1 MMSIFG
7 VPMSTPLKPSSLMD
21 TGIAKAT
28 AKFYA
33 NKEVF
38 LARAPLKAKL
48 KLCQAVVTG
57 SALWYSCAVPP
68 TAQAMGALNTTQL
81 ELVSKMA
88 GFRRGSDETWCEFRL
103 RSLRG
108 ARQILCNNQDS
119 PPKTVNLHDIPEKC
133 QAYVE
138 CLSLLC
144 KKSTLE
150 QAYAWV
156 FLGAHLTEAFEDSW
170 QDGELAPDWFWD
182 LLDMGGDL
190 CRAGVKAADLA
201 ILLTEFASTRRDTL
215 PDYFWQTEPI
225 RNRLM
230 RAWEVVCA
238 HYFTCDLPL
247 PPGLND
253 RQFSRMA
260 EESIRHQWHRA
271 RIEGRDLFKARE
283 PPPEARRDT
292 DVDPP
297 GRALPEGS
305 CRQHPDFDADA
316 PPRSTSPPPGL
327 GQHERSRSPKRR
339 HRMATSST
347 YRTQSDQAAQ
357 GPDSSRYTDAPDP
370 DEDPDFTALVAD
382 RWLLKPQKTHLK
394 RSSPRRIT
402 TETVILRAP
411 WKKGGNPPLQT
422 RPSGPVHPTFPPP
435 PTSTKPRVTCPID
448 LEEADDETEEVAVE
462 INATANDE
470 AIAVWQA
477 LFEFEPREALEP
489 SAVPVIPQS
498 NLDNMVE
505 TLLDKPE
512 PEYQQ
517 MVRSAT
523 SFLARMATDVH
534 SAIERA
540 KALRDRLRNKPSS
553 SKGPEAEEGSL
564 MQTTIENVLASPK
577 AAILA
582 LLRDA
587 FLALTPGACV
597 ARAQQLLA
605 KLKDHEGPLAV
616 DRQTLQAALI
626 VYSQG
631 NPETATGDRYICQF
645 AWVAHWWAVLEGR
658 KLPGPAS
665 SDIDFLDR
673 ALPESGESDV
683 DPALAEQLQ
692 FEEEEK
698 AYQQGLEEA
707 VAHHERMAKANPGSP
722 AAETGPGPTS
732 PTRRDQGSTNRSAFQ
747 WHPPTKRL
755 CLGICF
761 ADGRQQKAWDWEL
774 NVGDQVDLHV
784 RAQYRDRPGYWT
796 REGRPV
802 PYEQLPP
809 SLQAEYGPSTSS
821 SSSDRLPPAAPH
833 FSMNLDRP
841 ATRALYDRWQRGII
855 GDHAVRDVGGDTFL
869 QFFRACSNIGEDTL
883 AEVECLDT
891 MPGPPAEGRDPS
903 DVTQLDEPGEHTGP
917 TSTTST
923 SRPVLTSHG
932 GLDDQAHPDPYYNG
946 ELYWERYGRQDES
959 EQDSESSWYIMEYL
973 RCGTVEVPWTMPKGI
988 LKQLEREADF
998 FALPGLVHHVRARL
1012 VEKHVKVSIFV
1023 GRFMCSN
1030 DGCNCGA
1037 GQKVEINEVE
1047 GLSFFDTEFIHPRAA
1062 KEPGE
1067 QHQLRLSERRPTIS
1081 APSCVLQV
1089 VLQLQPVEE
1098 PQNEAEGRE
1107 GTGPVAL
1114 ELTEGC
1120 QEQATAAI
1128 RHALVCCDEICP
1140 SSADEI
1146 ASDDSSPVRRAL
1158 TDLALN
1164 SELTFLQWLA
1174 RADEYKVG
1182 DPNDARFQFVHYEK
1196 CVTLTF
1202 EVLQRPETSF
1212 GTTSPWQNED
1222 DGEGGDGDADGD
1234 VGGDCDD
1241 DGDDDVDAAV
1251 DVKEEEEEEEDM
1263 GMLAVCRKVWATE
1276 GIRGFFRGVVPPL
1289 MGSSVSASVEDSPG
1303 SVSGSFAQAMIEMRV
1318 TDIAV
1323 GILFICG

>member
-1 MMSIFG
+1 MLVFWALFYEALVCLATAAATPALQAEHSNRSWWQLQQPEQATPVRG
-7 VPMSTPLKPSSLMD
+7 VPVTEDPRGFPAQDREPARHPREVPVTDDPAAQAAHPDLRPKKFEHLAVDDPLGFSSQDREPARRPRDVPIAGATPVQGDSHAPAFLAQLRQQPERDHPPREVPVTEDRRGPSAEDREPVRVPRLVPAPGRPTTSADPEETQSLTLEQSTDDPPGAPIQDREPARPPRDVPVTDTPTVYAYRGIVVAAAGQGLRGVPLPPMQEVHPRAGPQLGALPSEPEQRRPCTERDPPPREVPVTDELRDRSAQDPGHASPPRALHAPSS
-21 TGIAKAT
+21 GG
-28 AKFYA
+28 
-33 NKEVF
+33 
-38 LARAPLKAKL
+38 PHP
-48 KLCQAVVTG
+48 CPG
-57 SALWYSCAVPP
+57 AL
-68 TAQAMGALNTTQL
+68 AQAIPALPHVDPHNDT
-81 ELVSKMA
+81 EEVS
-88 GFRRGSDETWCEFRL
+88 
-103 RSLRG
+103 SL
-108 ARQILCNNQDS
+108 
-119 PPKTVNLHDIPEKC
+119 
-133 QAYVE
+133 
-138 CLSLLC
+138 
-144 KKSTLE
+144 

-959 EQDSESSWYIMEYL
+959 EQDSESS
-973 RCGTVEVPWTMPKGI
+973 
-988 LKQLEREADF
+988 
-998 FALPGLVHHVRARL
+998 
-1012 VEKHVKVSIFV
+1012 
-1023 GRFMCSN
+1023 
-1030 DGCNCGA
+1030 
-1037 GQKVEINEVE
+1037 
-1047 GLSFFDTEFIHPRAA
+1047 
-1062 KEPGE
+1062 
-1067 QHQLRLSERRPTIS
+1067 
-1081 APSCVLQV
+1081 
-1089 VLQLQPVEE
+1089 
-1098 PQNEAEGRE
+1098 
-1107 GTGPVAL
+1107 
-1114 ELTEGC
+1114 
-1120 QEQATAAI
+1120 
-1128 RHALVCCDEICP
+1128 
-1140 SSADEI
+1140 
-1146 ASDDSSPVRRAL
+1146 
-1158 TDLALN
+1158 
-1164 SELTFLQWLA
+1164 
-1174 RADEYKVG
+1174 
-1182 DPNDARFQFVHYEK
+1182 
-1196 CVTLTF
+1196 
-1202 EVLQRPETSF
+1202 
-1212 GTTSPWQNED
+1212 
-1222 DGEGGDGDADGD
+1222 
-1234 VGGDCDD
+1234 
-1241 DGDDDVDAAV
+1241 
-1251 DVKEEEEEEEDM
+1251 
-1263 GMLAVCRKVWATE
+1263 
-1276 GIRGFFRGVVPPL
+1276 
-1289 MGSSVSASVEDSPG
+1289 
-1303 SVSGSFAQAMIEMRV
+1303 
-1318 TDIAV
+1318 
-1323 GILFICG
+1323 